1 MKKANKNFLKL
12 LCLYQKK
19 NVKCRIMRI
28 FNVYGKGENKKKL
41 LSSLSYAIKN
51 KVSFTIN
58 SSNQKKDFIEI
69 GKVVNILI
77 DAINLKKKILKNSLK
92 FGM

>member
-1 MKKANKNFLKL
+1 
-12 LCLYQKK
+12 
-19 NVKCRIMRI
+19 MRI

-58 SSNQKKDFIEI
+58 SSNQR
-69 GKVVNILI
+69 
-77 DAINLKKKILKNSLK
+77 KILSKLER
-92 FGM
+92 